1 MSSLPFTHHAISR
14 MSQRGIDLDDI
25 EIVEWIGTEVEGG
38 YLVRQKDF
46 QAVDRELKRLRDQMR
61 RLVGKRLV
69 REGLTV
75 VTAYHACR
83 GKQRR
88 LLRNAEERCVDQ
100 TQIITKLVRR
110 ARSRIE

>member
-1 MSSLPFTHHAISR
+1 MSDLSFTHHVISR

-25 EIVEWIGTEVEGG
+25 EIVEWIGTKVEGG
-38 YLVRQKDF
+38 YLVLQKDF
-46 QAVDRELKRLRDQMR
+46 QAVDREMRRLRDRMR
-61 RLVGKRLV
+61 RLVGKRIV

-88 LLRNAEERCVDQ
+88 LLRNAEERCVD
-100 TQIITKLVRR
+100 RR
-110 ARSRIE
+110 AGHR